1 MPGEVLNGLERVAG
15 GLIRLP
21 VNGWNV
27 AVSTFTDAPRDPEGP
42 MSVVGVGRIS
52 GEVASTDQLELREK
66 TATLV
71 GLVGSVNLALFA
83 FNLIPLLPL
92 PATGSRPYLVL
103 ITLLSAALLLAVVVR
118 NFRR

>member
-1 MPGEVLNGLERVAG
+1 
-15 GLIRLP
+15 
-21 VNGWNV
+21 
-27 AVSTFTDAPRDPEGP
+27 

-92 PATGSRPYLVL
+92 DGGHIAGALWERIRRTAARVLGRRDPGPFDPLRLLPMTYAVSMAMLGMTAVLVL
-103 ITLLSAALLLAVVVR
+103 ADLIEPVQLL
-118 NFRR
+118 